1 MMRDLGDR
9 VGTVVSRM
17 AHIEC
22 PRTRSAV
29 VVFEDLLDEHT
40 DVGGLAM
47 NIERLS
53 SEIDDRMIGQ
63 RAQLEQFAIDL
74 RRVDLSARAQ
84 VFLDAYSR
92 RRRTA
97 TP

>member
-1 MMRDLGDR
+1 MRELGDR

-29 VVFEDLLDEHT
+29 VVFEDMLDEQV
-40 DVGGLAM
+40 DVGGLVT
-47 NIERLS
+47 NLERLS
-53 SEIDDRMIGQ
+53 VDIDDRMIGQ

-74 RRVDLSARAQ
+74 RKVDLTARMQ
-84 VFLDAYSR
+84 VFRDAYSR

-97 TP
+97 MP